1 VDNKLPCDSP
11 TLRQW
16 MISYIESVL
25 SPAGGVPTDKNF
37 DTYGFDSV
45 EAVVMAGVME
55 EEFAVPV
62 DPMWLLEN
70 PNIDAFVAAHAN
82 DTPLAA
88 ASDPER
94 G

>member
-1 VDNKLPCDSP
+1 MDSRLPCDAQ

-16 MISYIESVL
+16 MVAYILSVL

-55 EEFAVPV
+55 EEFGVPV

-70 PNIDAFVAAHAN
+70 PTIGAFVAAHAS
-82 DTPLAA
+82 DAPLVVTPDA
-88 ASDPER
+88 ER

>member
-1 VDNKLPCDSP
+1 MDNKLPCDSQ

-25 SPAGGVPTDKNF
+25 SPAGGVPPDKNF

-55 EEFAVPV
+55 EEFGVPV

-70 PNIDAFVAAHAN
+70 PNIDAFVAAHA
-82 DTPLAA
+82 
-88 ASDPER
+88 SDAPFAIMPDAE
-94 G
+94 GG